1 LPIVRRGGKIGAGEE
16 EQYNIEEETM
26 TVSYEELKRRLEDQQ
41 ARLIEEIK
49 SFQIDGRDNL
59 GYGNHQADDA
69 TDAFEQ
75 TKELSLLKNSERL
88 LAQVQAALGR
98 FEQGIYGLCER
109 CGEEIDPARLQALPY
124 VALCMAC
131 QQHLEQA

>member
-1 LPIVRRGGKIGAGEE
+1 
-16 EQYNIEEETM
+16 M

-49 SFQIDGRDNL
+49 LFQIDGRDNL

-75 TKELSLLKNSERL
+75 TKELSLLQNSERL
-88 LAQVQAALGR
+88 LTQVQAALARCEEGT
-98 FEQGIYGLCER
+98 YGLCER
-109 CGEEIDPARLQALPY
+109 CGKEIDPARLQALPY
-124 VALCMAC
+124 VALCMNC

>member
-1 LPIVRRGGKIGAGEE
+1 LPIVRCGGKIGAGEE
-16 EQYNIEEETM
+16 EQRNIEEETM

-88 LAQVQAALGR
+88 LVQVQAALER
-98 FEQGIYGLCER
+98 FEQGVYGLCER
-109 CGEEIDPARLQALPY
+109 CGQDIDPARLQALPY
-124 VALCMAC
+124 AALCMVC